1 MEIRKIAIVGA
12 GAMGSGIATAFSMAG
27 IPVLLKDV
35 TLEAAQTG
43 LNRIVKTVQGR
54 LAKGQ
59 LTPEKAEQIIDR
71 VTVVA
76 DYDWFDQVDLV
87 IEAAAEDIE
96 VKHEIFRALDEA
108 TPAHCILAT
117 NTSSLS
123 VTWIA
128 SATKRPQKVVGL
140 HFFNPAHVMRLV
152 EVVAGLDTA
161 QTTIDLLIE
170 LCHRIGKLAV
180 RVEECAS
187 FLVNRLLGRY
197 SLEALYILQD
207 QIATPQEI
215 DHAAIDMAMP
225 MGPVSLRD
233 FTGIDIGYHVAQ
245 FNFREYGPRFEPAPL
260 LKAMFDKGWLGQKTL
275 KGFYEYDAQTRK
287 PVGLNSELP
296 ELLERFPRS
305 SASFDPRRLFLPMI
319 NEALLVL
326 QEHIVKPT
334 ELDAALMAGL
344 GMRKGPLKLAEEIG
358 LAECLRLME
367 QLFEE
372 QGERFR
378 PAPLL
383 KRLVWGHRTLVIG

>member
-1 MEIRKIAIVGA
+1 MEIRKVAIVGA
-12 GAMGSGIATAFSMAG
+12 GAMGSGIATALALSG

-35 TLEAAQTG
+35 TLDAAQAGMT
-43 LNRIVKTVQGR
+43 RILKTIQGR
-54 LAKGQ
+54 VAKNF
-59 LTPEKAEQIIDR
+59 LTPEKAEQILDR
-71 VTVVA
+71 VTVV
-76 DYDWFDQVDLV
+76 DQYDWFDQVDLV
-87 IEAAAEDIE
+87 IEAAAEDIAI
-96 VKHEIFRALDEA
+96 KHEIFKTLDEV
-108 TPAHCILAT
+108 TPAHAVLAT

-128 SATKRPQKVVGL
+128 SATKRPQNVVGM

-152 EVVAGLDTA
+152 EVVAGLDTSHETVESVT
-161 QTTIDLLIE
+161 Q
-170 LCHRIGKLAV
+170 LCHKIGKMAV

-197 SLEALYILQD
+197 STEALYVLQD
-207 QIATPQEI
+207 QVATPHEI
-215 DHAAIDMAMP
+215 DQAAIDMAMP
-225 MGPVSLRD
+225 MGPISLRD
-233 FTGIDIGYHVAQ
+233 FTGIDIGHHVAQ

-260 LKAMFDKGWLGQKTL
+260 LNAMFEKGWLGQKTL
-275 KGFYEYDAQTRK
+275 RGFYEYDPNTRK
-287 PVGLNSELP
+287 PIGLNPDLP
-296 ELLERFPRS
+296 ELLERFPRREQP
-305 SASFDPRRLFLPMI
+305 FDARRLFLPMI
-319 NEALLVL
+319 NEAFLVL

-334 ELDAALMAGL
+334 ELDSALIAGL

-358 LAECLRLME
+358 LAECLRLLE